1 MIYNNRKRKQKESK
15 MLVTRYNPYS
25 DPDIRKGFEV
35 LHSLMNQFDPAVK
48 EESNLAS
55 FVPSVNTR
63 ESDDAYYIEVDLPG
77 IKKEDIEITTE
88 DNVLTIS
95 GERKYKDEVKEDD
108 YYKVESRYGKF
119 SRSFTLPEKV
129 DVEHIQAESK
139 DGVLEVVIP
148 KLKEE
153 ENKPRK
159 IEIK

>member
-1 MIYNNRKRKQKESK
+1 
-15 MLVTRYNPYS
+15 MLVTRYNPYN
-25 DPDIRKGFEV
+25 DLDIRKSFEL
-35 LHSLMNQFDPAVK
+35 LHSLVGQFDSSK
-48 EESNLAS
+48 EESNLVS
-55 FVPSVNTR
+55 FVPAVNTR
-63 ESDDAYYIEVDLPG
+63 EGEDAYYIEIDLPG

-119 SRSFTLPEKV
+119 SRSFTLPEKI
-129 DVEHIQAESK
+129 DVENIHAESR

>member
-1 MIYNNRKRKQKESK
+1 
-15 MLVTRYNPYS
+15 MLVTRYNPYNEV
-25 DPDIRKGFEV
+25 RRGFE
-35 LHSLMNQFDPAVK
+35 LLNSMMQNLDATA
-48 EESNLAS
+48 EEGAIAS
-55 FVPSVNTR
+55 FVPKVNTR
-63 ESDDAYYIEVDLPG
+63 EGDDAYYVEIDLPG

-95 GERKYKDEVKEDD
+95 GERKMKDEVKEND
-108 YYKVESRYGKF
+108 YYKIESAYGKF

-129 DVEHIQAESK
+129 DVEKIEAESK

-153 ENKPRK
+153 EKKPKK

>member
-1 MIYNNRKRKQKESK
+1 MKKESN
-15 MLVTRYNPYS
+15 MLVTRYNPYN
-25 DPDIRKGFEV
+25 DIDIRKGFEV
-35 LHSLMNQFDPAVK
+35 LHSLMNQFDPVK
-48 EESNLAS
+48 EESNLVS
-55 FVPSVNTR
+55 FVPAVNTR
-63 ESDDAYYIEVDLPG
+63 EGEDAYYIEIDLPG

-88 DNVLTIS
+88 DNTLTIS

-129 DVEHIQAESK
+129 DVANIHAESK

>member
-1 MIYNNRKRKQKESK
+1 
-15 MLVTRYNPYS
+15 MLVTRYNPYN
-25 DPDIRKGFEV
+25 DMDIKKGFEV
-35 LHSLMNQFDPAVK
+35 LHSLMNQFDPSRS
-48 EESNLAS
+48 EESVIAS

-63 ESDDAYYIEVDLPG
+63 ESEDAYYIEVDLPG
-77 IKKEDIEITTE
+77 VDKTDIEITTE

-95 GERKYKDEVKEDD
+95 GERKLRNEVKEEE

-129 DVEHIQAESK
+129 DVANIQAESR
-139 DGVLEVVIP
+139 DGVLEVIIP

>member
-1 MIYNNRKRKQKESK
+1 
-15 MLVTRYNPYS
+15 MLVTRYNPYN

-35 LHSLMNQFDPAVK
+35 LHSLMSQFDPAVK
-48 EESNLAS
+48 EEGNITA

-63 ESDDAYYIEVDLPG
+63 ESEDAYYIEVDLPG

-88 DNVLTIS
+88 DNILTIS

-129 DVEHIQAESK
+129 DVDHIQAESK